1 MKRKIPRY
9 RLSLSDDS
17 RLRLM
22 AEVKLPMWQ
31 WILAVVAFSAL
42 AVLAAALLLSLT
54 PLRGMLPGYMA
65 RETRAI
71 TEESMLRLDSL
82 QAEYE
87 RDRAYIDNIM
97 NVLDTDRAPA
107 DSMELVVNPRP
118 MTADS
123 LLPRSPEED
132 KFIRMMEQREKYNL
146 SILAP
151 LAAEGMMFNPL
162 SDECVITEASR
173 KSTVAEVVVASGS
186 PVGAIADGTV
196 VDSYYSPRDGGYVIT
211 VQHSNGFMSRVSHLG
226 TPLAGRGD
234 YVQAGQIIAF
244 PPEGSGRSSTR
255 VNLEIW
261 RNGDRLIPAEVL

>member
-1 MKRKIPRY
+1 MKRKTPRY

-17 RLRLM
+17 RLRLLVEM
-22 AEVKLPMWQ
+22 KMPIWQ
-31 WILAVVAFSAL
+31 WILAIVAFVAL
-42 AVLAAALLLSLT
+42 SVLAAVLLLSLT

-65 RETRAI
+65 HEARLH

-87 RDRAYIDNIM
+87 LDRAYLDNIM
-97 NVLDTDRAPA
+97 NVLDTERTPT
-107 DSMELVVNPRP
+107 DSTKLVVNPRP

-123 LLPRSPEED
+123 LLSRSPEED
-132 KFIRMMEQREKYNL
+132 KFIKMMEQREKYNL

-162 SDECVITEASR
+162 SDECVISEASR
-173 KSTVAEVVVASGS
+173 KSMVAEVIVTSGS
-186 PVGAIADGTV
+186 PICAIADGMV
-196 VDSYYSPRDGGYVIT
+196 VDSYFSPRDGGYVIT

-226 TPLAGRGD
+226 TPLAGRSD

-244 PPEGSGRSSTR
+244 PPENSGRSSTR

-261 RNGDRLIPAEVL
+261 RNSDRLIPAEVL